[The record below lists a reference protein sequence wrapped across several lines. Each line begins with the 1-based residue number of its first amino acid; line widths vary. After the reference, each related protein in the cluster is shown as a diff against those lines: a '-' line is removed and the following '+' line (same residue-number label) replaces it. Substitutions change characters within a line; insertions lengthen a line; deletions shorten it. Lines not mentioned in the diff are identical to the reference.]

1 MKKRLLAM
9 ILVLAFLLTTMLG
22 FNTLSTF
29 GVPQTSVHVKIQSG
43 ASAISSVAIRMNGS
57 DITLTRVNST
67 LYDGPDGGNYVF
79 SQITHI
85 IVTKTNGNVV
95 TYSPASVFGG
105 QEGGGTINYKIYATS
120 EYKRPIPDF
129 DLTKT
134 VSPTTS
140 YTGDA
145 VTYRFKITNNQD
157 RDLHDVKVNDPR
169 LGGDIKTIDEIDDN
183 KSFEFTKVYT
193 TSLSDF
199 QNGIVE
205 NTATASVMAN
215 IKGEKGDGTV
225 TVTDSASA
233 SYNVSGYTL
242 TTSFTGQGTVT
253 ALPGPQAAGPNAGK
267 YSKGTVVT
275 MSAVAAA
282 GWQFDGWDNGEGCT
296 VPDPAN
302 NTVLMN
308 SNKAVK
314 AIFTEIPKVN
324 YTLTVS
330 KSGNGTVS
338 PDVGEHSYLEGTV
351 VTMSAIAAAGW
362 QFDGWDNGEGFTVPD
377 SNNTV
382 LMDQNRAVKAIF
394 TEIPKV
400 NYTLIVS
407 KSGNGTV
414 SPDVGEHSYLEGTV
428 VTMSAIAAAGWQ
440 FDGWD
445 NGEGFTVPDS
455 NNTVLMDQN
464 RAVKAIFTE
473 IPKVNYTLTVSKTGN
488 GTVSPDVG
496 EHSYLEGTVVTMS
509 AIAAAGWQFDGWDNG
524 EGFTVPDSNNSVL
537 MDRNRAVKAIFTEI
551 PKANYTLTV
560 SQEGDGTVTPSSGV
574 YLEGTVVTLS
584 AVPAAGWQFDGWA
597 DGEVYTV
604 PDSNNTVLMD
614 RDRAVKAIFT
624 EISKVYYTLT
634 VSQEG
639 DGTVTPS
646 SGVYLEGTVV
656 TLSAVPAAGW
666 QFDGW
671 ADGEVYTIPDSNNTV
686 LMDRDRAVKAIF
698 TEKDEPTQYTLTV
711 NVIGNGTVTRT
722 TDEYYFSPMSTEY
735 DYYWPGTRVNLA
747 ASPAQGWK
755 FDGWSGDATGS
766 SSSASVVMT
775 SNKSVTATF
784 SLLDGPTP
792 TPPPPTPTP
801 PPSSP
806 PERPAEKVTLNIN
819 VIGQGTILPE
829 PGDHEYNKGT
839 TVQLSPKPAEGWKF
853 AGWQGDTVNRYDQIY
868 LNGNKKVTAVFEEI
882 NKPTETPT
890 ATPTPTPM
898 PTPTPIPTP
907 APTSAPEPDPVILPE
922 EQVPTGHVLPK
933 TGGVPANI
941 FLGLG
946 GLITVLG
953 VVFKKKSK

>member
-324 YTLTVS
+324 YTLT
-330 KSGNGTVS
+330 
-338 PDVGEHSYLEGTV
+338 
-351 VTMSAIAAAGW
+351 
-362 QFDGWDNGEGFTVPD
+362 
-377 SNNTV
+377 
-382 LMDQNRAVKAIF
+382 
-394 TEIPKV
+394 
-400 NYTLIVS
+400 VS

>member
-9 ILVLAFLLTTMLG
+9 ILVLTFLLTTMLG
-22 FNTLSTF
+22 FNTLATF
-29 GVPQTSVHVKIQSG
+29 GVPQTSVHVHIQSG
-43 ASAISSVAIRMNGS
+43 NSTIAGVAIKMNGN
-57 DITLTRVNST
+57 IIVLTKKNDV

-79 SQITHI
+79 DKITHI

-95 TYSPASVFGG
+95 TYSPASTFGG
-105 QEGGGTINYKIYATS
+105 QEGGGSINYKIYATS
-120 EYKRPIPDF
+120 EYKRTIPDF
-129 DLTKT
+129 DLTKS
-134 VSPTTS
+134 VNPATS
-140 YTGDA
+140 FEGDT
-145 VTYRFKITNNQD
+145 VTYRFKIINNQN

-183 KSFEFTKVYT
+183 KSFEFTKIYT
-193 TSLSDF
+193 TTLSDF

-205 NTATASVMAN
+205 NTATASVTVK
-215 IKGEKGDGTV
+215 IKGEKNDGWV

-253 ALPGPQAAGPNAGK
+253 VLPAPQAAGPNAGK

-275 MSAVAAA
+275 ISAVPTAGWQFDGWDSGTGFTVPDSNSKVLMDQNKAVKAIFTEIPKANYKLTVSKSGNGSVSPDVGEHSYLEGTAVTMSAIAAS
-282 GWQFDGWDNGEGCT
+282 GWQFDGWDNGEGYT
-296 VPDPAN
+296 VPDSN
-302 NTVLMN
+302 NMVLMN

-330 KSGNGTVS
+330 KLGNGSVS
-338 PDVGEHSYLEGTV
+338 PDVGEHSYLEGTA
-351 VTMSAIAAAGW
+351 VTMSAIAASGW
-362 QFDGWDNGEGFTVPD
+362 QFDRWDNGEIYTVPGPD
-377 SNNTV
+377 NTV
-382 LMDQNRAVKAIF
+382 LMNR
-394 TEIPKV
+394 
-400 NYTLIVS
+400 
-407 KSGNGTV
+407 
-414 SPDVGEHSYLEGTV
+414 D
-428 VTMSAIAAAGWQ
+428 
-440 FDGWD
+440 
-445 NGEGFTVPDS
+445 
-455 NNTVLMDQN
+455 
-464 RAVKAIFTE
+464 
-473 IPKVNYTLTVSKTGN
+473 
-488 GTVSPDVG
+488 
-496 EHSYLEGTVVTMS
+496 
-509 AIAAAGWQFDGWDNG
+509 
-524 EGFTVPDSNNSVL
+524 
-537 MDRNRAVKAIFTEI
+537 RAVKAIFTEI

-560 SQEGDGTVTPSSGV
+560 SQEGDGTVTPSSGI

-597 DGEVYTV
+597 DGEAYTI

-624 EISKVYYTLT
+624 EIPKANYTLT

-646 SGVYLEGTVV
+646 SGIYLEGTVV

-671 ADGEVYTIPDSNNTV
+671 ADGEAYTIPDSNNTV

-698 TEKDEPTQYTLTV
+698 TEITEPTQYTLTV
-711 NVIGNGTVTRT
+711 NVVGDGTVTRT
-722 TDEYYFSPMSTEY
+722 TDEYYFAPMSTEY
-735 DYYWPGTRVNLA
+735 DYYWPETRVNLA

-755 FDGWSGDATGS
+755 FDGWSGDVTGS

-784 SLLDGPTP
+784 SLQDGPTP
-792 TPPPPTPTP
+792 TPPPPSPTP

-806 PERPAEKVTLNIN
+806 PERPSEQVTLNVN
-819 VIGQGTILPE
+819 VTGQGTILPE
-829 PGDHEYNKGT
+829 PGDHDYNKGT
-839 TVQLSPKPAEGWKF
+839 TVQLSPKAAEGWKF
-853 AGWQGDTVNRYDQIY
+853 AGWQGDQVNRYDQIY
-868 LNGNKKVTAVFEEI
+868 MNGNKKVTAVFEEI
-882 NKPTETPT
+882 NKPIETPT
-890 ATPTPTPM
+890 ATPTPTP
-898 PTPTPIPTP
+898 TPTPIPTP
-907 APTSAPEPDPVILPE
+907 TPTPISTSTPAPDPVILPE

-953 VVFKKKSK
+953 VMIKKKSK

>member
-105 QEGGGTINYKIYATS
+105 QEGGGTINYKIYVTS
-120 EYKRPIPDF
+120 QGKRNIPDF

-134 VSPTTS
+134 VSPATS
-140 YTGDA
+140 YTGDT
-145 VTYRFKITNNQD
+145 VTYHFKITNNQD
-157 RDLHDVKVNDPR
+157 RDLVNIKVNDPK
-169 LGGDIKTIDEIDDN
+169 LNSNGDIKTINRLEG
-183 KSFEFTKVYT
+183 KRSSEFDVTYT
-193 TSLSDF
+193 TTSSDF
-199 QNGIVE
+199 QNGVVK
-205 NTATASVMAN
+205 NTATASVTAN
-215 IKGEKGDGTV
+215 LEGEDDDDGKV

-282 GWQFDGWDNGEGCT
+282 GWQFDGWDNGEGYT

-324 YTLTVS
+324 YTLT
-330 KSGNGTVS
+330 
-338 PDVGEHSYLEGTV
+338 
-351 VTMSAIAAAGW
+351 
-362 QFDGWDNGEGFTVPD
+362 
-377 SNNTV
+377 
-382 LMDQNRAVKAIF
+382 
-394 TEIPKV
+394 
-400 NYTLIVS
+400 VS

-624 EISKVYYTLT
+624 EISKVNYTLT

-868 LNGNKKVTAVFEEI
+868 LNGNKKVIAVFEEI